1 MVDASSGNSA
11 VKHATVRIGVD
22 GETSTI
28 EVSTNVAGQAKFDVS
43 TNVRRLS
50 LQLID
55 APEDV
60 KEPIFELHDEA
71 PNFLRDAEVDI
82 TVLERMV
89 MIYIAAYFFVCYPFK
104 SPSG

>member
-1 MVDASSGNSA
+1 MVDARSNNSP
-11 VKHATVRIGVD
+11 VKHGTVRIGVD

-28 EVSTNVAGQAKFDVS
+28 EVSTNDAGKANFDVS
-43 TNVRRLS
+43 TKVRRLS

-89 MIYIAAYFFVCYPFK
+89 MIYIAAYSFVLLSF
-104 SPSG
+104 

>member
-1 MVDASSGNSA
+1 MFYLFFKITITLKLVDASNANSP

-22 GETSTI
+22 GETSPKSTI
-28 EVSTNVAGQAKFDVS
+28 EVSTNDAGKTTFDVS
-43 TNVRRLS
+43 TKIRRLT

-89 MIYIAAYFFVCYPFK
+89 MT
-104 SPSG
+104 